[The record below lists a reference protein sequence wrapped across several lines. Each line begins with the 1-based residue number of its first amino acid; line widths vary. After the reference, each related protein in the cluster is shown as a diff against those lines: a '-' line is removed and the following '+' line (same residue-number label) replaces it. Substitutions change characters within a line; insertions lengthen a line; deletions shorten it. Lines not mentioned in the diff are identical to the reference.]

1 MRLRSARGHGRVR
14 REASVAIAWA
24 ALLVVLA
31 FVARGFF
38 SAANL
43 RDLLLA
49 NVSTLLAASGMTLVI
64 LAGEIDISIGSMFAV
79 LAVVAGLAAR
89 AGMPMPL
96 AALSAATAGGLL
108 GAVNGGLVAGLR
120 IPSIVVTLATMIL
133 WRNALNWATG
143 GAWIEN
149 LPSSFQ
155 WFGLGQTTGE
165 VLILAIAATL
175 VLAQGW
181 TLNNLAAA
189 RAVYATGAASE
200 SARLAGIP
208 VRRVVF
214 WVFVWM
220 GAIAGVAAVLD
231 AVRFREVQSNAGVG
245 LELKAI
251 AAVVVGGASITGGR
265 GTLLGTALGVGLLAS
280 IGPALTFLHI
290 SPSWEKAIQGAIIL
304 ASVVIDAARGSG
316 ARKDG

>member
-1 MRLRSARGHGRVR
+1 MR

-24 ALLVVLA
+24 ALLVALA
-31 FVARGFF
+31 FAAPGFF
-38 SAANL
+38 QAANL

-49 NVSTLLAASGMTLVI
+49 NASTLLAASGMTLVI
-64 LAGEIDISIGSMFAV
+64 LAGEIDISTGSAFAV

-89 AGMPMPL
+89 AGLPMPL
-96 AALSAATAGGLL
+96 AALTAALAGCLL
-108 GAVNGGLVAGLR
+108 GAINGLLVAALR
-120 IPSIVVTLATMIL
+120 IPSIVATLAAMVI

-149 LPSSFQ
+149 LPTGFQ
-155 WFGLGQTTGE
+155 WFGLGQNAGE
-165 VLILAIAATL
+165 AVILAVAAAL
-175 VLAQGW
+175 VLAQAW
-181 TLNNLAAA
+181 LLANVAAA
-189 RAVYATGAASE
+189 RAVYATGAGAE

-220 GAIAGVAAVLD
+220 GALTGIAAVLD

-265 GTLLGTALGVGLLAS
+265 GTLAGTALGAGLLAT

-290 SPSWEKAIQGAIIL
+290 SPSWEKAIQGGIIL
-304 ASVVIDAARGSG
+304 ASVVIDFARDRG
-316 ARKDG
+316 ARRDG

>member
-1 MRLRSARGHGRVR
+1 MR

-24 ALLVVLA
+24 ALLIVLA
-31 FVARGFF
+31 FAAPGFF
-38 SAANL
+38 SAGNL

-79 LAVVAGLAAR
+79 LAVIAGISAR

-96 AALSAATAGGLL
+96 VALTAAGAGALL
-108 GAVNGGLVAGLR
+108 GAVNGGLVAGMR

-149 LPSSFQ
+149 LPSNFQ
-155 WFGLGQTTGE
+155 WFGLGQTAGE
-165 VLILAIAATL
+165 VFVLSLAASVVAAL
-175 VLAQGW
+175 GWVLK
-181 TLNNLAAA
+181 NIAAA
-189 RAVYATGAASE
+189 RAVYATGASAE

-214 WVFVWM
+214 WVFAGM
-220 GAIAGVAAVLD
+220 GAMTGFAAVLD

-265 GTLLGTALGVGLLAS
+265 GTLLGTGLGVGLLAS
-280 IGPALTFLHI
+280 VGPALTFLHV
-290 SPSWEKAIQGAIIL
+290 SPYWEKAIQGAIIL
-304 ASVVIDAARGSG
+304 ASVVIDFARGAE
-316 ARKDG
+316 ARKNG